1 MTVDVS
7 ILFKPVK
14 VGDLTLKTSIVLA
27 PLTRRRA
34 NKEHVHTDLAVK
46 YYSQR
51 ASYPGTLLIS
61 EGTFIAAKAGGSTN
75 VPGIWSDEQIAA
87 WKKVRHFTLVK
98 KKDFSLQAWLTLI
111 GYGCRS

>member
-1 MTVDVS
+1 MTADVS

-27 PLTRRRA
+27 PLTRQRA
-34 NKEHVHTDLAVK
+34 TKAHVHTDMAVK

-51 ASYPGTLLIS
+51 ASFPGTLLIS
-61 EGTFIAAKAGGSTN
+61 EGTFIAAKAGGMEN

-87 WKKVRHFTLVK
+87 WKKVRKFT
-98 KKDFSLQAWLTLI
+98 FIIQF
-111 GYGCRS
+111 